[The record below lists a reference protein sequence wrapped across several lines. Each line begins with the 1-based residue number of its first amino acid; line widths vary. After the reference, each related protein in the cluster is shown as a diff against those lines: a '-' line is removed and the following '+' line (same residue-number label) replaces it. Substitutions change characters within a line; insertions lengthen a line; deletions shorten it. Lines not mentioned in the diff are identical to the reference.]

1 MEAPPQR
8 KKRVLFVCSHNSNRS
23 IAAEAVARK
32 LRPDLEVQ
40 SAGTMAAGT
49 LNPVMIKALE
59 ERGFS
64 TAGMYSKVNLCAFK
78 LCYHNHDSTFVTH
91 SLLFLEERV
100 ALENMF

>member
-64 TAGMYSKVNLCAFK
+64 TAGMYSKVNLCAFQ
-78 LCYHNHDSTFVTH
+78 LCYQTLDKAVVLHN
-91 SLLFLEERV
+91 
-100 ALENMF
+100 